1 MKHEYHVFLH
11 TARPCT
17 SLFVTEMCYTVFM
30 DLGNKKCKACEGGTP
45 PLSERE
51 VGEYMKELS
60 EEWRILDGK
69 KLIKEF
75 LFKDF
80 VHAMSFVD
88 MVADVA
94 ESEGHHPDIHI
105 HYNKVQIELMTH
117 AIGGLSE
124 NDFIVAAKIEQIKK
138 VPGSGT
144 VG

>member
-1 MKHEYHVFLH
+1 MQV
-11 TARPCT
+11 
-17 SLFVTEMCYTVFM
+17 CYTIFM
-30 DLGNKKCKACEGGTP
+30 DLTNKKCKACEGGTP

-51 VGEYMKELS
+51 VEEYVKELP
-60 EEWRILDGK
+60 EGWHILDNK
-69 KLIKEF
+69 KLTKEF

-80 VHAMSFVD
+80 IRAMLFVD
-88 MVADVA
+88 IVADVA

-138 VPGSGT
+138 EGGY
-144 VG
+144 